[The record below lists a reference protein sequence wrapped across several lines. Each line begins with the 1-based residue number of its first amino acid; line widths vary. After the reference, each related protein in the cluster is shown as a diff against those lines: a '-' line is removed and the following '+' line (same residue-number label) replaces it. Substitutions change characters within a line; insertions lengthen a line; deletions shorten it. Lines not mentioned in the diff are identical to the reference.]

1 MMLEKVHDHLSSEL
15 QQNTRTDTIFV
26 VTAIVFNLIVLAIN
40 SAVAGEAQSSYA
52 ESSSDVVLFVFIV
65 MSLLV
70 NGISIFAL
78 QFGKSNREKIIH
90 GLLMMYSD
98 NKVAKYYDESLLV
111 SYGKR
116 YLLFTGVIVCLALTG
131 IVVPLIVRFV

>member
-1 MMLEKVHDHLSSEL
+1 MLKQVHEHIVSEL

-26 VTAIVFNLIVLAIN
+26 VTAIVFNLIVLGIN
-40 SAVAGEAQSSYA
+40 SAVAGEASSRNA
-52 ESSSDVVLFVFIV
+52 EASSDVVLVVFII

-70 NGISIFAL
+70 NSIAVIAL
-78 QFGKSNREKIIH
+78 NLGKRSREKLIN
-90 GLLMMYSD
+90 GLLGMYKD
-98 NKVAKYYDESLLV
+98 NEVDRYYDASLITG
-111 SYGKR
+111 YGTR